1 MKILLVDDNAQ
12 FLASAQRFLSHIQSV
27 VVKTARNGLD
37 ALELLKQERADL
49 VLMDLN
55 LPGMTGLETTRH
67 IKMLDPAIRVVVV
80 SLWDTPEFQ
89 AAAARAGAESFVAK
103 QDFAAKIP
111 SLLVAASPTA
121 AVADSAGNHA
131 GGANA

>member
-27 VVKTARNGLD
+27 VVKTARNGRD
-37 ALELLKQERADL
+37 ALEHLKQERADL

-111 SLLVAASPTA
+111 SLLVAASPA

-131 GGANA
+131 GEANA